1 MSKKLTISELSRE
14 LGVSVNTIWK
24 RISKRGLITGKEIVN
39 NREIT
44 VITLSDEEY
53 SDLINEKK
61 HSQPINNTVNNTIY
75 EDSLSVNNTVN
86 TSKPLSGQVDLVHV
100 VESIMNYSRDM
111 NNQVKEYVDRVI
123 NAEKQVKLLEDIE
136 NRKEAELHRLIAE
149 CKTLE
154 DRNALLI
161 EQNANLLSEKQS
173 LSKKSEILEAKN
185 AELETKIKELENPPK
200 KPSFFGLSLK

>member
-24 RISKRGLITGKEIVN
+24 KISKKGLITSKEIVN

-53 SDLINEKK
+53 SDLINGKK
-61 HSQPINNTVNNTIY
+61 HSQHINNGVNNTIY
-75 EDSLSVNNTVN
+75 EDSLSVNNTVEN
-86 TSKPLSGQVDLVHV
+86 QKALSGQVDLVHV

-154 DRNALLI
+154 DRNSLLI
-161 EQNANLLSEKQS
+161 EQNANLIAEKQA
-173 LSKKSEILEAKN
+173 LNEKAAFLETKNTELEA
-185 AELETKIKELENPPK
+185 KIKELENPPK